1 MSDNA
6 VFASALLDAER
17 APPAGLKAWN
27 GSDPT
32 RRFNVHRNNVMA
44 SLIEALASTFPVAQ
58 ALVGVEFF
66 RAMARIFVVGSP
78 PVSRV
83 LIEYGK
89 DFPDFIAGFVPAA
102 GLPYLADVA
111 RLEYCRVE
119 SFHAADAV
127 ALDAQAFQTL
137 QASPDTLFA
146 LRVQLH
152 PACRLV
158 RSRHA
163 AFSIWAAHQGFMAI
177 ESVVLDQPED
187 ALIFRPEHEVRTLGL
202 PPGGAVFLAALADRC
217 TLAEAAAA
225 AGNEAGFD
233 LSANLRGL
241 IENGLVV

>member
-1 MSDNA
+1 MSRND

-17 APPAGLKAWN
+17 APPGGLKAWN

-32 RRFNVHRNNVMA
+32 QRFNVHRNNVMV
-44 SLIEALASTFPVAQ
+44 SLVDALATSFPVVQ
-58 ALVGVEFF
+58 TLVGVEFF

-78 PVSRV
+78 PVSS
-83 LIEYGK
+83 LLFEYGK
-89 DFPDFIAGFVPAA
+89 DFPDFIAGFAPVA

-111 RLEYCRVE
+111 RIEYCRVE

-127 ALDAQAFQTL
+127 ALDAQAFQAL
-137 QASPDTLFA
+137 QANPDSLSE

-163 AFSIWAAHQGFMAI
+163 AFSIWAAHQGLMAI
-177 ESVVLDQPED
+177 ESVVLDDPED
-187 ALIFRPEHEVRTLGL
+187 TLIFRPEHEVRTLGL
-202 PPGGAVFLAALADRC
+202 PPGGAVFLGALADRC
-217 TLAEAAAA
+217 TLAEAAVRAA
-225 AGNEAGFD
+225 DEDGFD

-241 IENGLVV
+241 IDHGLVI

>member
-1 MSDNA
+1 MSVNE

-27 GSDPT
+27 GSDPA
-32 RRFNVHRNNVMA
+32 RRFNVYRNNVMA
-44 SLIEALASTFPVAQ
+44 ALTEALAASFPVTQ

-78 PVSRV
+78 PVTSV
-83 LIEYGK
+83 LFEYGT
-89 DFPDFIAGFVPAA
+89 DFPDFIADFVPAA

-127 ALDAQAFQTL
+127 ALDAQAFHVL
-137 QASPDTLFA
+137 QANPDSLSA
-146 LRVQLH
+146 LRLRLH

-158 RSRHA
+158 RSKHA
-163 AFSIWAAHQGFMAI
+163 VFSIWAAHQGLMAI
-177 ESVVLDQPED
+177 ESVVLDDPED
-187 ALIFRPEHEVRTLGL
+187 ALVFRPKHEVLTLGL
-202 PPGGAVFLAALADRC
+202 PPGGAVFLGAIADRC
-217 TLAEAAAA
+217 TLAEAAARA
-225 AGNEAGFD
+225 ASEDGFD

-241 IENGLVV
+241 IDHGLVI

>member
-1 MSDNA
+1 MSRNED
-6 VFASALLDAER
+6 FASALLGAER
-17 APPAGLKAWN
+17 SPPAGLKAWN

-32 RRFNVHRNNVMA
+32 QRFNVHRNNVVA
-44 SLIEALASTFPVAQ
+44 SLIDALSTTFPVAQ

-66 RAMARIFVVGSP
+66 RAMARIFIVGSP
-78 PVSRV
+78 PDSSV
-83 LIEYGK
+83 LFEYGR
-89 DFPDFIAGFVPAA
+89 DFPDFIAGFAPAA

-111 RLEYCRVE
+111 RIEYCRVE

-127 ALDAQAFQTL
+127 ALDAQAFQAL
-137 QASPDTLFA
+137 QANPDSLSE

-187 ALIFRPEHEVRTLGL
+187 VLIFRPEHEVRTLAL

-225 AGNEAGFD
+225 AGSDAGFD
-233 LSANLRGL
+233 LSTNLRGL
-241 IENGLVV
+241 IENGLVI